1 MLNMSTENNSEH
13 LFKNSVK
20 ILTDLISFK
29 TISGEDNNS
38 LIDYCDDILKKIGA
52 SSFRTF
58 DDDKKRV
65 NLFATIKAKNPSNKK
80 PIIFSG
86 HTDVVPVSKGWS
98 TDPFIATIKNN
109 KLYGR
114 GSCDMK
120 GFIACT
126 LAFAPIYSETNLDR
140 DIHFSFTFDEE
151 TACQGAPILI
161 EELKKRNITDGI
173 CIIGEPTN
181 MKIIDAHKGC
191 YEYTTYFEGLAGHSS
206 APNKGV
212 SAVEYASRY
221 VNRLIELRERLVERA
236 PKDSIFDPPHST
248 LSIGGI
254 FGGIAHNVIADKCHV
269 NWETR
274 PVVKED
280 AIFLNKELD
289 KYANEILLPE
299 MRKVFSNSKITKEI
313 IGEVTGFDRID
324 NSEACELVSSLTGD
338 NSREV
343 VSFGTEAG
351 LFQEIGIS
359 TVVCGPGSIE
369 QAHKV
374 DEFIE
379 LNELKK
385 CLKFLEGIKNKSTL
399 N

>member
-1 MLNMSTENNSEH
+1 MSTEINLNELYNNS
-13 LFKNSVK
+13 LK
-20 ILTDLISFK
+20 ILSDLISFK
-29 TISGEDNNS
+29 TISGEDNS
-38 LIDYCDDILKKIGA
+38 ALINYCEEYLHKLGA
-52 SSFRTF
+52 TSFKTF
-58 DDDKKRV
+58 DDEKKRV
-65 NLFATIKAKNPSNKK
+65 NLFATLKAKSSNNKK
-80 PIIFSG
+80 PIILSG

-98 TDPFIATIKNN
+98 TDPFTATIKDN
-109 KLYGR
+109 KLFGR

-120 GFIACT
+120 GFIACA
-126 LAFAPIYSETNLDR
+126 LAYAPIYSKSKLDR

-161 EELKKRNITDGI
+161 EELKKRKIRDGI
-173 CIIGEPTN
+173 CIVGEPTN

-191 YEYTTYFEGLAGHSS
+191 YEYTTYFKGLAGHSS
-206 APNKGV
+206 APHKGV

-221 VNRLIELRERLVERA
+221 VNKLIELRAELKDRA
-236 PKDSIFDPPHST
+236 PKDSIFDPPYST

-280 AIFLNKELD
+280 GVFLNQEID
-289 KYANEILLPE
+289 KYANEVLLPE
-299 MRKVFSNSKITKEI
+299 MKKVFPNASIEKDI
-313 IGEVTGFDRID
+313 IGEIVGFDRLD
-324 NSEACELVSSLTGD
+324 KSEACELISSLTGD
-338 NSREV
+338 NSRQV

-369 QAHKV
+369 QAHKI
-374 DEFIE
+374 DEFIV
-379 LNELKK
+379 LDELKK
-385 CLKFLEGIKNKSTL
+385 CLNLLDGIKNNSIP